1 MGQGEGTSS
10 ASRNFV
16 SVGFMIPSG
25 KLLAW
30 SCCLLT
36 KGVQMRSIACVSSW
50 SSCVP
55 SNRLEFAR
63 SARPTRKSEAVFR
76 KDRRY
81 ILSSCRLDRSDR
93 NADPRRIDV
102 VDVDVPER

>member
-1 MGQGEGTSS
+1 MSQGKDTSS

-55 SNRLEFAR
+55 NNRLEFAR
-63 SARPTRKSEAVFR
+63 VARPIRKSDALLLAAQPGR
-76 KDRRY
+76 
-81 ILSSCRLDRSDR
+81 
-93 NADPRRIDV
+93 
-102 VDVDVPER
+102 